1 MRPALALVALVVA
14 LGTAGCPEDPLPDTI
29 QLYTVTVAPPA
40 RTATLVNDDLEHSV
54 TMSRGVA
61 LAIGCWDTCKG
72 SCVGPTF
79 TVTDPAVAD
88 IRPVYRSSGGYPTW
102 VLVAKTAGST
112 QVKVATACAEQVY
125 GLTVA
130 DDQP

>member
-1 MRPALALVALVVA
+1 MRPALGALALVVVA
-14 LGTAGCPEDPLPDTI
+14 ATSGCPQKEYPDEI
-29 QLYTVTVAPPA
+29 QLYTMTVAPPA
-40 RTATLVNDDLEHSV
+40 RAATMVNGELEHSV

-79 TVTDPAVAD
+79 TVADPAIAEV
-88 IRPVYRSSGGYPTW
+88 RPVFRSAGGYPTW
-102 VLVAKTAGST
+102 VVIAKAAGST
-112 QVKVATACAEQVY
+112 ELKVANGCAERVY

-130 DDQP
+130 DDQQ